1 MIPLKTRVKDD
12 KWYEDI
18 AEYYMP
24 AYNEMFRDDYDDK
37 KALYEIINND
47 ISHYKDRINA
57 MCNNAISLGANLD
70 EDILP
75 YNKIKSKLNVLEGDL
90 ISRST
95 NHKIVLLSAK
105 LIRDKNERLYNAIK
119 ESINTKLQT
128 ILEEAQMKQMS
139 EKELQQ
145 FIKQAEE
152 DLLPTDINYKNF
164 LTEHEIFSEKLL
176 KYSFFDQDV
185 IGKKLDTFRDCAI
198 AGEMYAYN
206 GWKHGKPHIIV
217 CNPLHIGFDKSP
229 DTKYIQKGSYVYYT
243 DEIKIV
249 DAIND
254 YHNVLNDEDYDKLLK
269 YSGFQNMPDTMS
281 KRVFG
286 HEKYYA
292 TLAAMGNDSI
302 KNRGVGLHQG
312 DFTNV
317 YTHKDS
323 LYRTH
328 LEFLAYDE
336 VIFYTYTDE
345 YNEKVMIQL
354 DGKADIVPENAK
366 KVKYINKYHQEDFK
380 HVWEENGIT
389 HEVMVKWIPQ
399 RYEIERIGYDIYTKK
414 RKVPYQPQYSD
425 PYNQFE
431 LSYKGGIVYSRNAR
445 SISLVEQALPIQFQ
459 IFAIKALEN
468 KEIASYEG
476 TILTQDVDQIPIDL
490 AGEDD
495 DNGKRD
501 LITNNTV
508 IRKKTKTAFYS
519 GSQSSHGLPVPS
531 TRTQGIGAIQIG
543 TIGEV
548 LNMQQ
553 LIQALDTELG
563 VTMGIPPQREAQVM
577 PGTNVRDNQQS
588 LVQSTLAT
596 EHLFFWHN
604 KLWSIIL
611 NEHVNNLKTYY
622 RNIFVDSPAKKDHVL
637 EFTSIDG
644 TKELLRI
651 TPEYVRNEDIGIYMN
666 DSNNDKLYM
675 DYLLMNLQPIAQNAG
690 DGAIVLSQILKS
702 IATGASVSE
711 IDKMITDLAEK
722 QNKKAQQMQQSE
734 QEAQQKMEEM
744 RRDAEKFNKQ
754 LDIYQDNMKEQN
766 RRQTEIMK
774 INEKGMVE
782 RDIELKKLEIKEREN
797 ELYEMQLNMAEGNN
811 NEQERLRLEYDI
823 KQKDLQLKETDQLL
837 KNKDIEVKK
846 EIGMRKT
853 RE

>member
-1 MIPLKTRVKDD
+1 MIPLKVKNKD
-12 KWYEDI
+12 KAWYESI

-24 AYNEMFRDDYDDK
+24 SYNEVFRDDYDDK
-37 KALYEIINND
+37 KALYEIVNND
-47 ISHYKDRINA
+47 ISYYKDRINE
-57 MCNNAISLGANLD
+57 MCNNAISLGATLD
-70 EDILP
+70 DDILP

-105 LIRDKNERLYNAIK
+105 LIKDKNERLYNAIK
-119 ESINTKLQT
+119 QSIDTKLQT
-128 ILEEAQMKQMS
+128 ILEEAKMKNMS

-145 FIKQAEE
+145 FITQAEE
-152 DLLPTDINYKNF
+152 DLLPNDINYKNF

-176 KYSFFDQDV
+176 KYTFFDQDV
-185 IGKKLDTFRDCAI
+185 IAKKIDTFRDSVI
-198 AGEMYAYN
+198 AGEMYVYN

-243 DEIKIV
+243 DEIKVV

-254 YHNVLNDEDYDKLLK
+254 YIEVLDDEDYEKLLK
-269 YSGFQNMPDTMS
+269 YSGFQNVPDSMS

-302 KNRGVGLHQG
+302 KTRGVGLHQG
-312 DFTNV
+312 DFTNI

-336 VIFYTYTDE
+336 VIFYCYTDE
-345 YNEKVMIQL
+345 YNDKVMIQL
-354 DGKADIVPENAK
+354 DGKADIIPDYAK
-366 KVKYINKYHQEDFK
+366 KVKYINKYQQDDFK
-380 HVWEENGIT
+380 YVWEEGGMT
-389 HEVMVKWIPQ
+389 HEAYVKWIPQ
-399 RYEIERIGYDIYTKK
+399 RYEIERLGYDIYTKR
-414 RKVPYQPQYSD
+414 RKVPFQPQYSD
-425 PYNQFE
+425 PFNQFE
-431 LSYKGGIVYSRNAR
+431 LSYKGGIAYSRNAR
-445 SISLVEQALPIQFQ
+445 SVSLVEQALPIQFQ

-476 TILTQDVDQIPIDL
+476 TILTQDVDQIPLDL

-495 DNGKRD
+495 DNAKRD

-543 TIGEV
+543 SVGEI
-548 LNMQQ
+548 LNMQS
-553 LIQALDTELG
+553 LIQALDAELG

-588 LVQSTLAT
+588 LIQSTLAT
-596 EHLFFWHN
+596 EHLYFWHN

-611 NEHVNNLKTYY
+611 NEHINNLKAYY
-622 RNIFVDSPAKKDHVL
+622 RNMFVDNPAKKDHVL
-637 EFTSIDG
+637 EFSSVDG
-644 TKELLRI
+644 TKELMRI
-651 TPEYVRNEDIGIYMN
+651 TPEYVRNEDIGVYMN

-690 DGAIVLSQILKS
+690 DGAIVLSQILKAMS
-702 IATGASVSE
+702 SGSSVSE
-711 IDKMITDLAEK
+711 IDKMITDFAEK
-722 QNKKAQQMQQSE
+722 QSKKAQQMQQAE
-734 QEAQQKMEEM
+734 QEAQQKIEQM
-744 RRDAEKFNKQ
+744 RREAEQFNAQ
-754 LDIYQDNMKEQN
+754 LEIQKEKVKESE
-766 RRQTEIMK
+766 RRITEIEK
-774 INEKGMVE
+774 IREEYRFSTDISERELDLKEKE
-782 RDIELKKLEIKEREN
+782 ISIKEKDSASKAKDSENYTKEIDTKRDIEISKINAMRESLNKKN
-797 ELYEMQLNMAEGNN
+797 Q
-811 NEQERLRLEYDI
+811 
-823 KQKDLQLKETDQLL
+823 
-837 KNKDIEVKK
+837 
-846 EIGMRKT
+846 
-853 RE
+853 